1 MRRHTVGRL
10 VTAGTLTLAFGAAG
24 ATLGAGSAAAAEP
37 LTLSSCATAVTG
49 QPGETVTLSPGA
61 LMMPIVDALA
71 PLDPLGVIVPPF
83 RQVWSGLP
91 PIRIGTIPVGTAL
104 IPGDQIAN
112 AVLGQL
118 GRIPVLGPVLDVL
131 TGRVQALLSGTC
143 GVVVQGVT
151 AVGGAVGLERGPQQ
165 PPGAPD
171 TNPGQPAPGRP
182 GVPPGNTPP
191 GNSPPPPGS
200 EVLPERPVTFGSL
213 LLNGT
218 PGGGFLPDGVMFN
231 YTSGGVGYIP
241 QFGLVNP
248 NAPQTDP
255 LRTVGRAE
263 AMGDSPSGV
272 SRPVLLAVL
281 VLALVIAQAVRTW
294 ALRRAD

>member
-1 MRRHTVGRL
+1 VPRHTVGRL
-10 VTAGTLTLAFGAAG
+10 LTAGSLTLALGAG
-24 ATLGAGSAAAAEP
+24 SATFGAGSAAAAEP
-37 LTLSSCATAVTG
+37 LILSSCATAVTG

-112 AVLGQL
+112 AVIGQL

-131 TGRVQALLSGTC
+131 TGRVLSLLSGTC

-151 AVGGAVGLERGPQQ
+151 AVGGAVGVERSGPQQ
-165 PPGAPD
+165 PPGAPG
-171 TNPGQPAPGRP
+171 TGPKPPAPGTP
-182 GVPPGNTPP
+182 GTPP
-191 GNSPPPPGS
+191 GGNPPAGGATPPASGA
-200 EVLPERPVTFGSL
+200 LPVEPVGFGAL
-213 LLNGT
+213 LRNGI
-218 PGGGFLPDGVMFN
+218 PGDGLPLHGVVFS
-231 YTSGGVGYIP
+231 SGEVGYIP
-241 QFGLVNP
+241 QFGLTNP
-248 NAPQTDP
+248 NAPDAEQ
-255 LRTVGRAE
+255 LRATGRAE
-263 AMGDSPSGV
+263 TMASASSSGV
-272 SRPVLLAVL
+272 GRPVVFAVL
-281 VLALVIAQAVRTW
+281 ALALVIAQVVRIW